1 MQKVTE
7 LVKGDFGFFV
17 VCQLKIKDRFSGLT
31 MVTFQELQ

>member
-17 VCQLKIKDRFSGLT
+17 VCQLKITDMFSGLT